1 MAQLKGAIEHFAS
14 KSALN
19 IAGLGR
25 RTVAQLVDA
34 GLVHSLADLY
44 RLTRQQLLALEGFGE
59 RSAGL
64 LLEAIE
70 RSKKVSLDRFL
81 MGLGIRQVGQHIA
94 KVLAR
99 EFGSLTRIIDSD
111 DARFQQVSAIGPE
124 ISSSLVS
131 YFSEAHN
138 RRVIQDLLD
147 SGFDILAESVA
158 ASARQTL
165 AGKTFVFTGGL
176 KDFTRE
182 QAGKLVEERGGRI
195 ASSVSKKT
203 SYVVAGADAGSK
215 LEQAAKTG
223 ITVLTEEEFRQLVE

>member
-111 DARFQQVSAIGPE
+111 EAVTISGLIQQELGRIPKVGEELRIGNCRIVIHEAEPRSIRSVQIYRE
-124 ISSSLVS
+124 EKTPVAVEAPNLNLVS
-131 YFSEAHN
+131 
-138 RRVIQDLLD
+138 
-147 SGFDILAESVA
+147 
-158 ASARQTL
+158 
-165 AGKTFVFTGGL
+165 
-176 KDFTRE
+176 
-182 QAGKLVEERGGRI
+182 
-195 ASSVSKKT
+195 
-203 SYVVAGADAGSK
+203 
-215 LEQAAKTG
+215 
-223 ITVLTEEEFRQLVE
+223 